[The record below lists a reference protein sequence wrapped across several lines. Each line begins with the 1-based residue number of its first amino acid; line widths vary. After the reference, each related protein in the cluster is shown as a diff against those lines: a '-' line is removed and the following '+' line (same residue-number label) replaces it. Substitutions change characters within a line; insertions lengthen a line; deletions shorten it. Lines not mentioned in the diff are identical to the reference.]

1 LVEEVPAGRTSA
13 IARGSRAAEG
23 VVIEKALERVVPWGF
38 LISIGAL
45 VGAAFPRETRAV
57 TKMAMRNSFKAT
69 EWLRGMS
76 AEAMEK
82 GQDVFVEARS
92 EYDQL
97 VREAQREAE
106 RGKFRVVRGSG
117 SGRASVSGTRRRRPA
132 RRKPSS
138 ASR

>member
-1 LVEEVPAGRTSA
+1 M
-13 IARGSRAAEG
+13 
-23 VVIEKALERVVPWGF
+23 IEKALERAIPWGL

-69 EWLRGMS
+69 EWLRAMS

-106 RGKFRVVRGSG
+106 RGRFRVVRTSG
-117 SGRASVSGTRRRRPA
+117 SRRASANGTRRRRPPRTRA
-132 RRKPSS
+132 SS